1 MNNLF
6 LKYSSLLLSE
16 SFDDLNKE
24 TTKSKQK
31 IKLYGVILTMTMIL
45 WFLNGFLITT
55 QILDYPINYA
65 VIVGFI
71 SMFIVYTIELTII
84 RMSKINFI
92 STFIRVIM
100 ALIIAFI
107 GSLSID
113 EIIFKPDIENQLKIN
128 SQNEYLNI
136 PSVVHNN
143 TQKNQLN
150 FQLEN
155 TNNDIS
161 DLRTQMILESKT
173 GYGPKTKLIERQLI
187 DLNQKKTQYQREI
200 STLIHEQNNNLI
212 TNTEKTGIIKNIQAF
227 IDFNNNN
234 KIGWFIWAIFFVFFL
249 LLELMCIIYKYS
261 SDTTSFERKKDN
273 IDSFEKI
280 KFKNLQDY
288 TDDRQ
293 KIDLNNYY
301 KSLKYV

>member
-1 MNNLF
+1 
-6 LKYSSLLLSE
+6 
-16 SFDDLNKE
+16 
-24 TTKSKQK
+24 
-31 IKLYGVILTMTMIL
+31 
-45 WFLNGFLITT
+45 
-55 QILDYPINYA
+55 
-65 VIVGFI
+65 
-71 SMFIVYTIELTII
+71 
-84 RMSKINFI
+84 
-92 STFIRVIM
+92 
-100 ALIIAFI
+100 
-107 GSLSID
+107 
-113 EIIFKPDIENQLKIN
+113 
-128 SQNEYLNI
+128 
-136 PSVVHNN
+136 
-143 TQKNQLN
+143 
-150 FQLEN
+150 
-155 TNNDIS
+155 
-161 DLRTQMILESKT
+161 MILESKT

-200 STLIHEQNNNLI
+200 STLIHDQYNNLI

-234 KIGWFIWAIFFVFFL
+234 KIGWFIWAIFYVFFL

>member
-92 STFIRVIM
+92 STFI
-100 ALIIAFI
+100 
-107 GSLSID
+107 S
-113 EIIFKPDIENQLKIN
+113 
-128 SQNEYLNI
+128 
-136 PSVVHNN
+136 
-143 TQKNQLN
+143 
-150 FQLEN
+150 
-155 TNNDIS
+155 
-161 DLRTQMILESKT
+161 
-173 GYGPKTKLIERQLI
+173 
-187 DLNQKKTQYQREI
+187 
-200 STLIHEQNNNLI
+200 
-212 TNTEKTGIIKNIQAF
+212 
-227 IDFNNNN
+227 
-234 KIGWFIWAIFFVFFL
+234 
-249 LLELMCIIYKYS
+249 
-261 SDTTSFERKKDN
+261 
-273 IDSFEKI
+273 
-280 KFKNLQDY
+280 
-288 TDDRQ
+288 
-293 KIDLNNYY
+293 
-301 KSLKYV
+301 

>member
-200 STLIHEQNNNLI
+200 STLIHDQNNNLI

>member
-113 EIIFKPDIENQLKIN
+113 EIIFNPDIENQLKIN

-173 GYGPKTKLIERQLI
+173 GYGPKTKLIERQSI

-200 STLIHEQNNNLI
+200 STLIHDQYNNLI

>member
-200 STLIHEQNNNLI
+200 STLIHDQNNNLN

-227 IDFNNNN
+227 IDFNINN